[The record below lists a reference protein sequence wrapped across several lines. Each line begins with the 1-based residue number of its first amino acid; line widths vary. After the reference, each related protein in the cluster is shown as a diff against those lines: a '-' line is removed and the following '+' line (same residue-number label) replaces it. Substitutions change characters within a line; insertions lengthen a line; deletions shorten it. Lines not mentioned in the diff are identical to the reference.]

1 MKNKKRIR
9 TASLFLSLIFL
20 SGVLLAAPAV
30 RAYDGG
36 PRYIVKIVESADHLR
51 SDRQYPFDV
60 VTETKIIH
68 SG

>member
-20 SGVLLAAPAV
+20 LGTLFAAPAV
-30 RAYDGG
+30 RAFGEKT
-36 PRYIVKIVESADHLR
+36 RYIVKIKESADHLR